1 MSGEAPEQKGTPK
14 YTFSDLETKLT
25 QKRWSLDNGLL
36 ICQSAT

>member
-1 MSGEAPEQKGTPK
+1 MSGEAPAQKGTAT